1 MNHRTA
7 FSRRAWL
14 KGFGAVAGAA
24 LAPRLAGGRWI
35 GQACAGP
42 GPNAKAAAVSIFF
55 EGGFNALFSS
65 ADSFASNNTF
75 GVTSTNVRNV
85 GNGLVVDAATMGS
98 LGAWA
103 LGHMAAIG
111 NRHGATDHISAQRNN
126 FSDGS
131 QSFVVQL
138 AAAMG
143 GSAAFKAAALG
154 SLPMQGPST
163 ASGGV
168 SLQLLRSMEDVST
181 ALGVGPI
188 DFHRPA
194 RNVAA
199 AALTRSRQMSASA
212 LAANPSSLSF
222 ARDAYDTD
230 VASLSK
236 PPIAVDFAQ
245 IAQAYGAPA
254 GGTLDAIPAKLA
266 AAEMMLRSGTNVVT
280 MSDTGW
286 DTHGDRTGTTVRRRM
301 GTEVIP
307 ALRTFLARLQSEPV
321 LAAMNVTVMLHGDFA
336 RSLPGSDHAPALSA
350 LVIGSNVKVGTTG
363 RVKPAVT
370 LPGNPGASREMWSY
384 LAALSKVPTNPF
396 GPNPH
401 ALVM

>member
-1 MNHRTA
+1 MNQRTL
-7 FSRRAWL
+7 SRRAWL
-14 KGFGAVAGAA
+14 KGFSALAGAA
-24 LAPRLAGGRWI
+24 VAPRLVGGRWI
-35 GQACAGP
+35 EEASA
-42 GPNAKAAAVSIFF
+42 GPNAKAATVSIFF
-55 EGGFNALFSS
+55 EGGFNALFCS
-65 ADSFASNNTF
+65 ADSFASSNTF
-75 GVTSTNVRNV
+75 GVTSTNVKNV
-85 GNGLVVDAATMGS
+85 GNGLVVDAGTMGT
-98 LGAWA
+98 LGNWA

-154 SLPMQGPST
+154 GLPVPGPST
-163 ASGGV
+163 AAGGV

-188 DFHRPA
+188 DFKRPA
-194 RNVAA
+194 RNLSAT
-199 AALTRSRQMSASA
+199 ALARSRQMSGSA

-222 ARDAYDTD
+222 AKDAYDTD
-230 VASLSK
+230 VDSLGK
-236 PPIAVDFAQ
+236 PPLAVDVAR
-245 IAQAYGAPA
+245 ITQAYGAPS
-254 GGTLDAIPAKLA
+254 GGTLDAIPSKLA
-266 AAEMMLRSGTNVVT
+266 AAELMLRSGTNVVT

-301 GTEVIP
+301 GTEIIP
-307 ALRTFLARLQSEPV
+307 ALKTFLARLQSEPE
-321 LAAMNVTVMLHGDFA
+321 LSAMNVSVILHGDFA

-363 RVKPAVT
+363 RVTSDVT
-370 LPGNPGASREMWSY
+370 LPGNPGASREMWAY
-384 LAALSKVPTNPF
+384 LAALAKVPQNPF
-396 GPNPH
+396 GTNPH
-401 ALVM
+401 GLVL

>member
-1 MNHRTA
+1 MSHHTA
-7 FSRRAWL
+7 LSRRAWL
-14 KGFGAVAGAA
+14 KGFGALAGAA
-24 LAPRLAGGRWI
+24 IAPRLVGERWV
-35 GQACAGP
+35 GEANA
-42 GPNAKAAAVSIFF
+42 GPNAKAATVSIFF
-55 EGGFNALFSS
+55 EGGFNALFAS

-75 GVTSTNVRNV
+75 GVTSTNVKNV
-85 GNGLVVDAATMGS
+85 GNGLVVDAGTIGT
-98 LGAWA
+98 LGNWA

-126 FSDGS
+126 FSDGA

-154 SLPMQGPST
+154 SLPLQGPST

-188 DFHRPA
+188 DFKRPA
-194 RNVAA
+194 RNIAA
-199 AALTRSRQMSASA
+199 TALARTRQMSASA
-212 LAANPSSLSF
+212 LAANPRSLSF
-222 ARDAYDTD
+222 AKDAYDTD
-230 VASLSK
+230 VDSLGK
-236 PPIAVDFAQ
+236 PPIAVDVAK
-245 IAQAYGAPA
+245 IAQAYGAPS
-254 GGTLDAIPAKLA
+254 GGTLDSIPAKLA
-266 AAEMMLRSGTNVVT
+266 AAELMLRSGTNVVT

-301 GTEVIP
+301 GTEIIP
-307 ALRTFLARLQSEPV
+307 ALKTFLARLQSEPE
-321 LAAMNVTVMLHGDFA
+321 LSAMNVSVMLHGDFA

-363 RVKPAVT
+363 RVTSDVT
-370 LPGNPGASREMWSY
+370 LPGNPGASREMWAY
-384 LAALSKVPTNPF
+384 LAALAKVPQNPF
-396 GPNPH
+396 GTNPH
-401 ALVM
+401 GLVL